1 LLGAHHLLPPRVYIV
16 VVFLSLVALPPETQ
30 REREREKERERE
42 TTSLCAA
49 STQRGGG
56 ELIGAAAAS
65 VDHGVTTPSRTPV
78 YGGSLRRSRSR
89 RS

>member
-30 REREREKERERE
+30 RERERERE